1 MEMYD
6 MLEEASD
13 RKFGLLYMVEDLILN
28 GEWRRNQTT
37 AALNFCL
44 KFARLP
50 GGEAEHLES
59 SVLAMCTPI

>member
-37 AALNFCL
+37 AALNSCL
-44 KFARLP
+44 QFARLP
-50 GGEAEHLES
+50 GGGAEHLES